1 MRRVMRLAVIAL
13 MMAGWTGLAR
23 AQQNPTV
30 DTWQF
35 QITPY
40 FWYTGLHGQVGVG
53 PLQTNVALSASDVID
68 ALKFGLMAKFEAQKG
83 PWVTGIDAIFVNLGD
98 SRVFAIRGDTGNFE
112 LNEREW
118 IVQPMGGY
126 TLGDK
131 TWGVDALI
139 GLRYWNTRTT
149 LDVDPATRRPSQRR
163 EVSRQWVDALGGLRA
178 RGSIPVAHVRVVLGG
193 DAGRGG
199 SKATWQYY
207 GGANIDVAFNWSL
220 GLTYRLL
227 AIDYQRDNFLD
238 NTRMRGPVFEATF
251 RW

>member
-1 MRRVMRLAVIAL
+1 MRRVMRVAFIA
-13 MMAGWTGLAR
+13 MATAGWAGRAR

-40 FWYTGLHGQVGVG
+40 FWYASLHGQVGIG
-53 PLQTNVALSASDVID
+53 PLQTNAALSASDILD
-68 ALKFGLMAKFEAQKG
+68 ALRFAATAKFEAQKG
-83 PWVTGIDAIFVNLGD
+83 PWLTGVDAMFINVGD
-98 SRVFAIRGDTGNFE
+98 TRVLAIRGDTGSFTLGNK
-112 LNEREW
+112 EW

-131 TWGVDALI
+131 TWGVDMLV
-139 GLRYWNTRTT
+139 GLRYWNVRTT
-149 LDVDPATRRPSQRR
+149 LDVDPATRRPPQRR
-163 EVSRQWVDALGGLRA
+163 VLSRQWVDGLGGLRA
-178 RGSIPVAHVRVVLGG
+178 RGSIPVAHMRVALGG

-207 GGANIDVAFNWSL
+207 AGANIDVAFNWSL

-238 NTRMRGPVFEATF
+238 NTRMRGPVLEATF